1 MHNNNIQKKKLQGG
15 LKYIRNI
22 SIFNCV
28 SQLYFASLTVLF
40 MMTLII
46 MIMKVLPIL
55 MILIGAKRRSFSLYL
70 CRVAV

>member
-28 SQLYFASLTVLF
+28 SQLYFASFTVLF
-40 MMTLII
+40 MRTLMII

-55 MILIGAKRRSFSLYL
+55 MILIGAMRRSFSLYL
-70 CRVAV
+70 C